1 MIDQKEFAALISLLD
16 DHDMEVHDHVT
27 TRLISYGTSALP
39 MLMAA
44 WEKTMDTYRQERIE
58 LIIHSIQLEKTL
70 VAFEDWTRSELL
82 DPLEGALLI
91 ARYQY
96 PDMDEYRLWRKI
108 DRIKHDMWLEMTDY
122 ISPIEQINIFNHV
135 FYRHYQFNGKNAER
149 EDPQSYYLN
158 HVIESKKGNSLSL
171 GMLYLAIARQLGIP
185 VYGLNLP
192 GYFCLA
198 YMKNE
203 VPEYALELQLDELE
217 REVLFYIN
225 PLNNGLI
232 FSKHEITTYLN
243 KLEVDVQKG
252 HYLPVS
258 TRESLRLLVKHLQHS
273 YEHTNAHE
281 KAEELEKFLVRLQGL

>member
-1 MIDQKEFAALISLLD
+1 MIDRKEFAALISLLD
-16 DHDMEVHDHVT
+16 DRDGEVCDHVT
-27 TRLISYGTSALP
+27 SRLVSYGSDVLP
-39 MLMAA
+39 MLMTA
-44 WEKTMDTYRQERIE
+44 WEKSMDLELQERIE
-58 LIIHSIQLEKTL
+58 MIIHNIQLQKTL
-70 VAFEDWTRSELL
+70 LAFEDWTRSELL

-96 PDMDEYRLWRKI
+96 PDLDEYRLWRKL

-122 ISPIEQINIFNHV
+122 ISPIEQMNIFNHV
-135 FYRHYQFNGKNAER
+135 FYRHYQFNGNNAER
-149 EDPQSYYLN
+149 EDPQSYFLN

-171 GMLYLAIARQLGIP
+171 GLLYLAIARQLGIP

-232 FSKHEITTYLN
+232 FSKHEITTYLD
-243 KLEVDVQKG
+243 KLSLEPQKS
-252 HYLPVS
+252 HFLPIS
-258 TRESLRLLVKHLQHS
+258 TRESLRLMVKNLQS
-273 YEHTNAHE
+273 CYKHTNSRE
-281 KAEELEKFLVRLQGL
+281 KAVELNKYLHLLEGL